1 MAAGFI
7 IHKHRKRRAENLSHL
22 SIAKRILDMFR
33 SQGCHIDMCFNLTIE
48 YVNGLRIF
56 TLFADLQATEKVRFV

>member
-7 IHKHRKRRAENLSHL
+7 IHKHRKRRAEYS
-22 SIAKRILDMFR
+22 SSRILDMFR